1 MNEETWKNILQQSLQ
16 LFSQFGIRNVSMDDI
31 AKVTGLSKK
40 TIYQYIRDKDE
51 LIYKTF
57 EFELENGCNA
67 TTDIITNYD
76 NALETLIKITEW
88 HANRVKS
95 TNPVAI
101 LEIQKYHPDVWALM
115 IKNNQEHVIPNI
127 LRIITKGVE
136 QGYFRENMNTQ
147 IVARLH
153 VEKIR
158 IMFDPNIFP
167 YTKYNLS
174 EVYHTIQDLFIRSIV
189 TNKGLKYYEKII
201 QKSN

>member
-1 MNEETWKNILQQSLQ
+1 MNEDIWKNILEQSLQ

-31 AKVTGLSKK
+31 AKVTGISKK
-40 TIYQYIRDKDE
+40 TLYQYVNDKDQ

-57 EFELENGCNA
+57 EYELEKNCQ
-67 TTDIITNYD
+67 TTTNIINTCE
-76 NALETLIKITEW
+76 NALQTLIKITEW

-101 LEIQKYHPDVWALM
+101 LEIQKYHPNVWALM
-115 IKNNQEHVIPNI
+115 TKYHHEHVIPNI
-127 LRIITKGVE
+127 VKILTKGIE
-136 QGYFRENMNTQ
+136 QGYFREKINIE

-158 IMFDPNIFP
+158 IMFDPNVFP

-174 EVYHTIQDLFIRSIV
+174 DVYYTIQDLFIRSIV
-189 TNKGLKYYEKII
+189 TVKGLKYYEKHYS
-201 QKSN
+201 KSN

>member
-1 MNEETWKNILQQSLQ
+1 MNEEIWKNILQQSPQ

-40 TIYQYIRDKDE
+40 TIYQYIKDKDE

-57 EFELENGCNA
+57 EYELENGCQA
-67 TTDIITNYD
+67 TEHITTAHE

-88 HANRVKS
+88 HASRVKS

-101 LEIQKYHPDVWALM
+101 LEIQKYHPNVWALM
-115 IKNNQEHVIPNI
+115 AKHNQEHVIPNI
-127 LRIITKGVE
+127 LKILTKGIE
-136 QGYFRENMNTQ
+136 QGYFREDLN
-147 IVARLH
+147 IHIAARLH

-174 EVYHTIQDLFIRSIV
+174 EVYNTIQDLFIRSII
-189 TNKGLKYYEKII
+189 TNKGLKYYEKHYS
-201 QKSN
+201 KSN